1 MLKSSTHVLALTG
14 ALAVHGA
21 IGAWLLQ
28 PAPPIALPQQQVIRV
43 AMLAAATPETPKPVE
58 AQATVALPKKHGMK
72 KAEPKKAEHK
82 LAEPENQPQQFA
94 SLSPAS
100 GPQSAA
106 SLAQHAALSEPLYQ
120 ADYLQNTPPAYP
132 PAARRRNEQ
141 GEVLLKVEVS
151 EKGAA
156 TQVAVARSSGSALLD
171 EAARKA
177 VERWRFIPARRGSET
192 IAAQVAVPII
202 FKLGE

>member
-1 MLKSSTHVLALTG
+1 MLKLGSHALALTG

-43 AMLAAATPETPKPVE
+43 AMLTAATPETPKPLQ
-58 AQATVALPKKHGMK
+58 AQAPVVPPKKHGMK
-72 KAEPKKAEHK
+72 KAEEKKAEPK
-82 LAEPENQPQQFA
+82 QAEPENQPQQLA

-100 GPQSAA
+100 GPQSAV
-106 SLAQHAALSEPLYQ
+106 SLAQHAALSEPIFE
-120 ADYLQNTPPAYP
+120 ADYLQNTPPVYP

-156 TQVAVARSSGSALLD
+156 TQVAVTRSSGSTLLD